1 MLRTDNFERSNLLR
15 LGRPMVI
22 TGYSTV
28 LMLVTDAV
36 MVGRLGPEE
45 LAAVASSGLILFQF
59 LQGHNNE
66 CSVAA
71 FIIQLVLYL
80 DREVP

>member
-1 MLRTDNFERSNLLR
+1 ML
-15 LGRPMVI
+15 
-22 TGYSTV
+22 
-28 LMLVTDAV
+28 
-36 MVGRLGPEE
+36 
-45 LAAVASSGLILFQF
+45 AVASSGLILFQF

-71 FIIQLVLYL
+71 FIIQLVLFL